1 MLNSTGRTIFNKW
14 MLHACYVLPHIA
26 AATALITCPVDK
38 YLLIIISGQ
47 LSVYTI
53 NVPDNFY

>member
-1 MLNSTGRTIFNKW
+1 MLNSTGHTIFNKW
-14 MLHACYVLPHIA
+14 TLQTCYVLPHIA
-26 AATALITCPVDK
+26 VATALITCPVDK

-53 NVPDNFY
+53 NVPVNFY

>member
-1 MLNSTGRTIFNKW
+1 MLNSTGHTIFNKW
-14 MLHACYVLPHIA
+14 TLHACYVPLHIA
-26 AATALITCPVDK
+26 AATTLITCPVDK